1 MEAET
6 RAIPSLD
13 ERRAAPREHAEGVRA
28 MFDRIAPRY
37 DLLNRLLSGGLDQT
51 WRRRA
56 VRELERA
63 PRGPRLD
70 VCAGTLDL
78 SKLLAEATPHER
90 IVAVDLAEEMMRAG
104 HAKAPR
110 VETIVGDACALPFD
124 AGTFAGGVCGFGVRN
139 VASTESFA
147 REMHRVLA
155 PGGVL
160 VVLEAFRPERALPAM
175 LHRAYVGKMFP
186 ALGALLTRD
195 PAAYDYFV
203 ASVSAFH
210 TRRAFERL
218 LADAGFVS
226 VRGYDVTL
234 GMAGISVAVRGCAPN
249 TPDQLEPLRC
259 APRFSA
265 EKAR

>member
-1 MEAET
+1 MEP
-6 RAIPSLD
+6 RPIPALD
-13 ERRAAPREHAEGVRA
+13 ERAAKPRAHDDGVRA

-51 WRRRA
+51 WRKRA
-56 VRELERA
+56 TRELRSA

-70 VCAGTLDL
+70 VCAGTMDFA
-78 SKLLAEATPHER
+78 KLLADDAPRER
-90 IVAVDLAEEMMRAG
+90 VVAVDLAEEMLREG
-104 HAKAPR
+104 RKKAPR
-110 VETIVGDACALPFD
+110 VETIVADACALPFD
-124 AGTFAGGVCGFGVRN
+124 AATFAAATCGFGVRN

-186 ALGALLTRD
+186 TLGAVLTRD
-195 PAAYDYFV
+195 PAAYEYFV
-203 ASVSAFH
+203 ASVAAFH

-218 LADAGFVS
+218 LQNAGFAS

-234 GMAGISVAVRGCAPN
+234 GMAGIVV
-249 TPDQLEPLRC
+249 
-259 APRFSA
+259 A